1 MAKAKL
7 TKEETF
13 PEVSEDVVKFFK
25 ERLEKFSMPLDFK
38 FQFQG
43 NLKQKTLIKLS
54 KITDHFSVLLKKDIL
69 VHINEDY
76 FESFETEDD
85 KINEIL
91 FDQCID
97 LISYNMD
104 TGVVKINKENF
115 TATEGIIEKYGY
127 DGVQRA
133 KEVERLFGEQKDD
146 SEN

>member
-7 TKEETF
+7 TKEEAY
-13 PEVSEDVVKFFK
+13 PEVSEEVVKFFNK
-25 ERLEKFSMPLDFK
+25 RLENFSIPVDFK

-54 KITDHFSVLLKKDIL
+54 KITDHFSVLLNKDIL

-76 FESFETEDD
+76 FDAFDAEDE

-115 TATEGIIEKYGY
+115 TSTEGIIEKYGY